1 MAKSK
6 KKKTI
11 TAISLQGGG
20 ALGAYE
26 YGAIKALYAD
36 RGGDFTPRVVAGISI
51 GAINAA
57 VLVGAKGDP
66 IAALEKIWTDRF
78 CVSPSLPSL
87 PSFMSLLTN
96 PFFEWVLPFM
106 NLPEKNLSL
115 FGNPGMYCLQPDFL
129 FSPFTAPYQATSIYD
144 TSVLKKTL
152 EEFIDIDKLNRPEDT
167 RLVVTAVN
175 VESGERARFDNRDT
189 KLTFDHIIAS
199 GSFPVTLP
207 MTRIGDEHYWDGGIF
222 INTPVGAALSALEDV
237 EADNPNVERELVS
250 VELHRM
256 KGQLPKT
263 LHEASDRFY
272 NLVFSGK
279 LTLDRKLYKKYGAFV
294 DLIQE
299 IDRTLPKDSPL
310 RQYKAY
316 KGLTHH
322 RKIDRYIVIGD
333 NGVGAEGSASDFSC
347 KTLKSRID
355 AGYNDA
361 VAALAQQPV

>member
-26 YGAIKALYAD
+26 YGAVKALYTD
-36 RGGDFTPRVVAGISI
+36 RGSNFTPRVVAGISI

-57 VLVGAKGDP
+57 ILVGAKGDP

-78 CVSPSLPSL
+78 CVSPSLSP
-87 PSFMSLLTN
+87 FMSLLTN
-96 PFFEWVLPFM
+96 PFCEWVLPFM
-106 NLPEKNLSL
+106 NLPEKNLSI

-129 FSPFTAPYQATSIYD
+129 FTPFTAPFQATSIYD
-144 TSVLKKTL
+144 TSALKKTL
-152 EEFIDIDKLNRPEDT
+152 DEFVDIDKLNRPEEI

-175 VESGERARFDNRDT
+175 VETGERARFDNVDT

-207 MTRIGDEHYWDGGIF
+207 MTRIGDEYYWDGGIF
-222 INTPVGAALSALEDV
+222 INTPVGAAMSALEDV
-237 EADNPNVERELVS
+237 EASNPDVVRELVS
-250 VELHRM
+250 IELHRM

-299 IDRTLPKDSPL
+299 IDRTLPKNSPL

-316 KGLTHH
+316 KGLMHH
-322 RKIDRYIVIGD
+322 RKIDRYIVIGES
-333 NGVGAEGSASDFSC
+333 GVGAEGSASDFSC
-347 KTLKSRID
+347 KTLKKRIE

-361 VAALAQQPV
+361 IDALAKYPV